1 MKMETTPQNQRLLN
15 WLDKEKKK
23 DTLNV
28 EVEKKKFIEQI
39 KKFKKE
45 DLIKVPKKPSIWQ
58 RIKIMI
64 WGH

>member
-1 MKMETTPQNQRLLN
+1 LN

-23 DTLNV
+23 DSLNV
-28 EVEKKKFIEQI
+28 EFEKKKFIEEI

-58 RIKIMI
+58 KIKIMI